1 MVEAKTVKKK
11 STKDVK
17 KYLNTRHKEISSE
30 VNNLSSQVT
39 IQVNNLEAMKARLN
53 MLLGAK
59 AELEDAMT
67 KFSGEN
73 GDNS

>member
-1 MVEAKTVKKK
+1 MDEVKTVKK
-11 STKDVK
+11 VK
-17 KYLNTRHKEISSE
+17 PEDMREYLKTRHKEILSE

-59 AELEDAMT
+59 AELEEAMT
-67 KFSGEN
+67 EFSGEN
-73 GDNS
+73 GQ

>member
-1 MVEAKTVKKK
+1 MEEVKKK
-11 STKDVK
+11 VKPEDMK
-17 KYLNTRHKEISSE
+17 KYLKTRHKEISNE

-59 AELEDAMT
+59 AELEEAMT
-67 KFSGEN
+67 EFSGEN
-73 GDNS
+73 GSG

>member
-1 MVEAKTVKKK
+1 MDEVKTVKKVK
-11 STKDVK
+11 PEDMK
-17 KYLNTRHKEISSE
+17 KYLKTRHKEIANE

-59 AELEDAMT
+59 AELEEAMT
-67 KFSGEN
+67 EFSGEN
-73 GDNS
+73 GQ